1 MWVPG
6 WVRVAFCKT
15 PRVLTLNV
23 FTAGCDKDGIDNAV
37 DLGAPKCSQVALLKA
52 TLDPL
57 DLALVDTLDEAIVQC
72 RLFGG
77 DQDGLRANFER
88 ACAAGTGE
96 GI

>member
-6 WVRVAFCKT
+6 WVRVAFGKT
-15 PRVLTLNV
+15 LRVLTLYV

-37 DLGAPKCSQVALLKA
+37 DLGTPKGSQVALLEA

-72 RLFGG
+72 RLLGG
-77 DQDGLRANFER
+77 DQNGLRANLE
-88 ACAAGTGE
+88 
-96 GI
+96 